1 MSSATFVGSLH
12 KRICTFS
19 PRIFVP
25 SVVTAFCV
33 DIRLTISLIPQ
44 NFIYNIFKVPEQQK
58 VAQNLAMS
66 KKITYLSVV
75 KQNKRF
81 STKD

>member
-1 MSSATFVGSLH
+1 MR
-12 KRICTFS
+12 RIAWDLGDSCEGGYAAVMAVFFWF
-19 PRIFVP
+19 P
-25 SVVTAFCV
+25 
-33 DIRLTISLIPQ
+33 LIPQ